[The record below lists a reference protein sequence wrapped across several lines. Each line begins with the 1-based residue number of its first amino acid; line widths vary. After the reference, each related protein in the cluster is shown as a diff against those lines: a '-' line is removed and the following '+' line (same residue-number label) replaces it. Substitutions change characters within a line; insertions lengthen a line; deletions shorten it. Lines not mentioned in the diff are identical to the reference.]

1 MTRGPSPCFYIQRY
15 EVSTNNANK
24 IDVWA
29 VFIDVCHCHHIIWRK
44 PTTMK
49 NTRGEFEGGRQP
61 HLIKKLPSSRT
72 ATIVIIL
79 MSNPR

>member
-1 MTRGPSPCFYIQRY
+1 MTREIFPCFYMQRY
-15 EVSTNNANK
+15 EEYTNIATK

-29 VFIDVCHCHHIIWRK
+29 VFIDKWQYQHIIWRQ

-61 HLIKKLPSSRT
+61 HLNKK
-72 ATIVIIL
+72 
-79 MSNPR
+79 

>member
-1 MTRGPSPCFYIQRY
+1 MTREIFPCFYMQRY
-15 EVSTNNANK
+15 EVSTKIAIK

-29 VFIDVCHCHHIIWRK
+29 VFVDVCHCYQTIWRK

-61 HLIKKLPSSRT
+61 HLNKK
-72 ATIVIIL
+72 
-79 MSNPR
+79 

>member
-1 MTRGPSPCFYIQRY
+1 MTREIFPCFYIQRY
-15 EVSTNNANK
+15 EVSTNIATK

-29 VFIDVCHCHHIIWRK
+29 VFIDELPYHHIIWRK

-61 HLIKKLPSSRT
+61 HLNKK
-72 ATIVIIL
+72 
-79 MSNPR
+79 

>member
-1 MTRGPSPCFYIQRY
+1 MQRY
-15 EVSTNNANK
+15 EEYTNIATK

-29 VFIDVCHCHHIIWRK
+29 VFIDKWQYQHIIWRQ

-61 HLIKKLPSSRT
+61 HLNKK
-72 ATIVIIL
+72 
-79 MSNPR
+79 